1 MPPPLRQHLSFLH
14 VFFLMIRRPPRSTLF
29 PYTTLFRS
37 GIRYYKKTGIYP
49 PQHTTAL
56 RESVLQEHPWVAMS
70 LLNAFEEAK
79 QLALRRMRDQTLF
92 VFTSQYIEELNKIFG
107 TDPFAYGIKRNAAA
121 IDFVQTISVEQ
132 SLTPKK
138 QPLDEI
144 FPQEVLVAE
153 ERLSD

>member
-1 MPPPLRQHLSFLH
+1 
-14 VFFLMIRRPPRSTLF
+14 
-29 PYTTLFRS
+29 
-37 GIRYYKKTGIYP
+37 
-49 PQHTTAL
+49 
-56 RESVLQEHPWVAMS
+56 VLQEHPWVAMS

-92 VFTSQYIEELNKIFG
+92 VFTSQYIEEVNKIFG
-107 TDPFAYGIKRNAAA
+107 ADPFAYGIKRNAAA

-132 SLTPKK
+132 SLTPQK

-144 FPQEVLVAE
+144 FPNEVLVAE